1 MMKIRKTWGSIKFT
15 LLLIAF
21 LFTTPVLL
29 SAKTV
34 KDQLGRTVAVPGNPQ
49 RIVSLAPSITEIVF
63 ALGKGDLLKGATQ
76 FSDYPEEAET
86 IPRVGSY
93 VNLNLEKIVALKPDL
108 CIAVKD
114 GNPRSVAKRLELL
127 NIPVYAV
134 DPRNLESVMET
145 FLEVGGLI
153 NAPEKATM
161 IVQKMRARITKVESL
176 VRTADDTPRV
186 FYQIGISPIV
196 SAGTNTFIHELIEMA
211 GGENL
216 AKGPVPYPR
225 FSREKVIS
233 LVPEVFIITSMARG
247 EVQERVKA
255 KWQRWDTLPAIKNDR
270 IHFVDSDVFDRPGP
284 RLVDGLEILVKII
297 HPELF
302 KPTKN
307 RRDSE

>member
-1 MMKIRKTWGSIKFT
+1 MKIRKTWGLIKFT

-34 KDQLGRTVAVPGNPQ
+34 KDQLGRTVAVPDNPQ

-63 ALGKGDLLKGATQ
+63 ALGKGDLLKGVTQ
-76 FSDYPEEAET
+76 FSDYPEEAKT
-86 IPRVGSY
+86 IHRVGSY
-93 VNLNLEKIVALKPDL
+93 VNLNLEKIVVLKPDL

-114 GNPRSVAKRLELL
+114 GNPRSVVERLESL

-153 NAPEKATM
+153 NASENATK
-161 IVQKMRARITKVESL
+161 IVINMRARITKVESL
-176 VRTADDTPRV
+176 VRTADDAPRV

-211 GGENL
+211 GGKNL

-233 LVPEVFIITSMARG
+233 LVPEVFIITSMAG
-247 EVQERVKA
+247 VEVHEKVKA
-255 KWQRWDTLPAIKNDR
+255 EWQRWDTLPAIKNNR
-270 IHFVDSDVFDRPGP
+270 IYFVDSNVFDRPGP

-297 HPELF
+297 HPEF
-302 KPTKN
+302 FVTINN
-307 RRDSE
+307 RGGR